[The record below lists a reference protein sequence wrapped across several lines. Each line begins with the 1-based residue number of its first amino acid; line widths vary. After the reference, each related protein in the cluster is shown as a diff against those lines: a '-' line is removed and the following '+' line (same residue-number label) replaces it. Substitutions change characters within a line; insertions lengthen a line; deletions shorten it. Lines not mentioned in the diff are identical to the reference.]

1 MDQQQANNTFKTPRM
16 VPPLWLL
23 LSFVSMWALDK
34 WLPLL
39 DLWEKPINHIGSA
52 FIIIGLVL
60 NGWAAARFL
69 LVKTGLIPFTP
80 VTSLVKTGPFRIS
93 RNPMYLGMLS
103 IALGAAIL
111 FGSLSPFAVLPIFFI
126 IIRNRFVIPEEAML
140 EQVLGAPYL
149 EFKAETRRWL

>member
-1 MDQQQANNTFKTPRM
+1 MDQKQASNTFKTPRM

-23 LSFVSMWALDK
+23 LTFVSMWALDR

-39 DLWEKPINHIGSA
+39 ELWEKSINYTGSG
-52 FIIIGLVL
+52 FIIVGLVL
-60 NGWAAARFL
+60 NGWAAGRFL

-103 IALGAAIL
+103 IALGAAIML
-111 FGSLSPFAVLPIFFI
+111 GSLSPFAVLPIFFFI
-126 IIRNRFVIPEEAML
+126 LRNRFVIPEEAML
-140 EQVLGAPYL
+140 EQVLGKPYL
-149 EFKAETRRWL
+149 QFKNERRRWL